1 MRDGKHNAAPPMEPE
16 LFGTVFLP
24 AYRGWRS
31 LIMSAALH
39 CALIPAT
46 PWLGM
51 LLPDSDD
58 STRSRY
64 SVTIRP
70 LQIQVSDLLYL
81 PAPSPRR
88 EKTAKPRPRSSPA
101 PAKRPEARTEASKT
115 PPRRFELP
123 PLPGKVVGEQTVLQ
137 PQFPPDLP
145 LQEQVRLPNVVF
157 WSTARLPKPQPKNF
171 VRPGSP
177 KPMAPKTPALEAAPT
192 LALPNREPLVSDLA
206 VTGGVV
212 LANPALP
219 RPPSTTIPVRV
230 FQPPSSKASGG
241 LALDAIEGEPTN
253 LIALSSSPA
262 PLGRSIIVPAG
273 NQLGQLPGPPEDA
286 GGVGTGDD
294 SGTGGGTG
302 SGTGSSGAGTGGS
315 GSGTGGSGSVSGA
328 SGSGSGGSGSGSGLG
343 LGTGAGAGVGIG
355 AGPEGGQILAMS
367 NPPPGLAAVPAR
379 VVHPNTAVFDI
390 VVHSASAGALPDT
403 TGILS
408 GKPVYTVYVRVGYE
422 RDWILQYCRPAS
434 AERHFRTRGN
444 VVSLGNPAP
453 VKAPYPLVTV
463 MPPVAQEP
471 RREPILVH
479 GFLDT
484 AGKLKALKII
494 REQTDQLRKQI
505 LPSLEQWEFRP
516 GTRDGMPVLLEI
528 LLVIPAN
535 RA

>member
-1 MRDGKHNAAPPMEPE
+1 MRESVNNRGRQPE
-16 LFGTVFLP
+16 AEIFGSVFLP
-24 AYRGWRS
+24 EYRGWRS
-31 LIMSAALH
+31 LIVSAALH

-58 STRSRY
+58 ARPRY
-64 SVTIRP
+64 AVTIRP
-70 LQIQVSDLLYL
+70 LQIQVSDLLYA
-81 PAPSPRR
+81 PAPSPR
-88 EKTAKPRPRSSPA
+88 PRSA
-101 PAKRPEARTEASKT
+101 PAKRLESKTTASK
-115 PPRRFELP
+115 PAPRRFDLP
-123 PLPGKVVGEQTVLQ
+123 PLPRKAAAEQTVLQ

-145 LQEQVRLPNVVF
+145 LQDQVRLPNVVF

-177 KPMAPKTPALEAAPT
+177 KPMAPKTPVLEAPPT
-192 LALPNREPLVSDLA
+192 LALPNRERLVSDLA

-230 FQPPSSKASGG
+230 FQPPSSNASGG

-253 LIALSSSPA
+253 LIALSSNPA
-262 PLGRSIIVPAG
+262 PLGRSILVPAG
-273 NQLGQLPGPPEDA
+273 NQLGDLPGPPEAA
-286 GGVGTGDD
+286 GGVGTGADA
-294 SGTGGGTG
+294 GTGGGTG
-302 SGTGSSGAGTGGS
+302 SGKGGS
-315 GSGTGGSGSVSGA
+315 GSGERG
-328 SGSGSGGSGSGSGLG
+328 SGSGSGGSGAGTAGSGAGPGSGLG
-343 LGTGAGAGVGIG
+343 AGSGAGAGLGLG
-355 AGPEGGQILAMS
+355 SEAGQALAMS
-367 NPPPGLAAVPAR
+367 DPPPGLAAVPAR
-379 VVHPNTAVFDI
+379 VLHPTTAVFDI

-408 GKPVYTVYVRVGYE
+408 GKPVHTVYLRVGYE
-422 RDWILQYCRPAS
+422 RDWVLQYCRPAS
-434 AERHFRTRGN
+434 AERHFETRGN

-453 VKAPYPLVTV
+453 VKAPYPLMTI

-484 AGKLKALKII
+484 LGKFKALRIV
-494 REQTDQLRKQI
+494 REQTDQLRKQL
-505 LPSLEQWEFRP
+505 LPTLEQWEFRP